1 MKVARVLFNVMA
13 ASALVFAG
21 FVFINLVKAS
31 NLQDSSLFHLQ
42 KTTVLALLFAVV
54 STLSSAAIWV
64 SLDPKAHG
72 GNLIIESF
80 GSISLSQFGKYA
92 PGTVWPAVIQG
103 RIESHFG
110 SKASL
115 AYSRFVV
122 YIGAHLTTGLLLAFC
137 LTGLRFVLWDS
148 KNYQLQLVIVG
159 FTLMVLVFTFYVK
172 PWSRRFEI
180 GGLRNRLLV
189 IVVSLIGFWVSS
201 GLALVMLLVGQG
213 RSIDGQSFM
222 NLVGA
227 YAKSYSLGM
236 MSFFSPGG
244 LGVRELVLQSS
255 LDEQI
260 SPGVNAVVVLEL
272 RVVQTLA
279 DGLVAALGFFILAT
293 SNRRR
298 SLGAN
303 AKQEGD

>member
-64 SLDPKAHG
+64 SLDPKAYG

-122 YIGAHLTTGLLLAFC
+122 FIGAHLTTGLLLAFC
-137 LTGLRFVLWDS
+137 LTDLRFVLWDAE
-148 KNYQLQLVIVG
+148 NHWLHLVIYG
-159 FTLMVLVFTFYVK
+159 FILTVLFFTFYFK
-172 PWSRRFEI
+172 LWPRCFEYT
-180 GGLRNRLLV
+180 GLRNRFMV
-189 IVVSLIGFWVSS
+189 AAMSLIGFWISS
-201 GLALVMLLVGQG
+201 TCALAMLLVGEG
-213 RSIDGQSFM
+213 SSIDGQSFM

-255 LDEQI
+255 LDDQV
-260 SPGVNAVVVLEL
+260 SPGVNAVVVLQL
-272 RVVQTLA
+272 RVVQTFA
-279 DGLVAALGFFILAT
+279 DGLVAAAGLLILAA
-293 SNRRR
+293 SNHRR
-298 SLGAN
+298 SRGVVQN
-303 AKQEGD
+303 R